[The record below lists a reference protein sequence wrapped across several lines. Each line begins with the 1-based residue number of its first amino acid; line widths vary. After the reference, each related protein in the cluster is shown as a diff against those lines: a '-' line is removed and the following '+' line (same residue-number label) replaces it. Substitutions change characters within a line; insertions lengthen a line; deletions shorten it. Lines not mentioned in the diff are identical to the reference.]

1 MGDGAQRG
9 AGHVVGHI
17 EALVVADVA
26 AARQTLG
33 QVQQGVLLMCLDRD
47 AGGVIQAQQGGDGA
61 VQIGVEPGGRV
72 VPRHDLRQ
80 HRRPSRQRFGDQ
92 ARDLHHLPP
101 ASPAPRVAAQDHLQP
116 GFDATGQGQ
125 GQPMRVVDQ
134 PQPPEPPLQRADACR
149 HRRAR
154 QQFVTLVHALRV
166 GDGDRQR
173 HLDLPRAV
181 AAPQRPHRGC
191 RPPCRSH
198 RSQLSDGTLRQQRGD
213 GRIAAGAVPGQG
225 MRGQHD
231 ASGTG
236 VQIHARQIAHTVR
249 VGACDQ
255 VFADRQADKVQRA
268 APVGGHRA
276 FLGQG
281 HAGQRLGAGMHPV
294 AEDHRLF
301 GGQPV
306 GCGVRPRQALSADRG
321 DPMTAG
327 LHAAGQGGACRSVIA
342 CQSVQDQRQRQVR
355 VDGARSVRPV
365 PDQPA
370 DTRQARCHRRI
381 GHDLQPAAGDRDQ
394 IAPAAQLA
402 PVADQ

>member
-1 MGDGAQRG
+1 
-9 AGHVVGHI
+9 
-17 EALVVADVA
+17 
-26 AARQTLG
+26 
-33 QVQQGVLLMCLDRD
+33 
-47 AGGVIQAQQGGDGA
+47 
-61 VQIGVEPGGRV
+61 
-72 VPRHDLRQ
+72 
-80 HRRPSRQRFGDQ
+80 
-92 ARDLHHLPP
+92 
-101 ASPAPRVAAQDHLQP
+101 
-116 GFDATGQGQ
+116 
-125 GQPMRVVDQ
+125 
-134 PQPPEPPLQRADACR
+134 
-149 HRRAR
+149 
-154 QQFVTLVHALRV
+154 
-166 GDGDRQR
+166 
-173 HLDLPRAV
+173 
-181 AAPQRPHRGC
+181 
-191 RPPCRSH
+191 
-198 RSQLSDGTLRQQRGD
+198 
-213 GRIAAGAVPGQG
+213 
-225 MRGQHD
+225 MRGQQD

-236 VQIHARQIAHTVR
+236 VQIHARQIARTVR

-342 CQSVQDQRQRQVR
+342 CQSVQDQRQRQGR

-370 DTRQARCHRRI
+370 DARQARYHRRI
-381 GHDLQPAAGDRDQ
+381 GQDLQPAAGDRDQ

-402 PVADQ
+402 PVADQQRAQAGQIGDALRVGRRARIGQGAGPRTCLVRMTGSQQARVGKGHLRLGVRPWAVGSRGWQMLARRGLLLFIIYVKYIP